1 MSEQKTSKLQRFQ
14 LLRQSLLTNPMSLQE
29 MIELYALHGVARS
42 LRQIQ
47 RDLKELER
55 HVVESEILNTFY
67 VRKIK
72 YYVLEK
78 SDTETE
84 NQIPPVIKGF
94 IHATN
99 FYKPVITLHDEQ
111 KIALIQKAIATGKRI
126 GVSKIINDET
136 GDNAQFET
144 KQIDLVPIELLHH
157 RNNYYLGS
165 YHLKGARIVFFNIKQ
180 MVSVFLNEKKG
191 KAEQYWDAYTRELNS
206 RFGITKNID
215 TVVYDIKIEIANVLV
230 SFIKN
235 HHWHPSQKIT
245 KEKNHYYLHL
255 TCGINRELIGWLCLW
270 MYNIKII
277 HPPILQ
283 DYYFKTLRKMQGN
296 LEKQIPLVYRNI
308 FVNEAEEIKIPIPE
322 PKMN

>member
-1 MSEQKTSKLQRFQ
+1 MSEQKITKLQRFQ
-14 LLRQSLLTNPMSLQE
+14 LLRQTLLGNPMSLQDL
-29 MIELYALHGVARS
+29 IDWYALQGVARS

-47 RDLKELER
+47 RDLKELEQS
-55 HVVESEILNTFY
+55 VVETESVQTFY

-72 YYVLEK
+72 YYILET
-78 SDTETE
+78 SATE
-84 NQIPPVIKGF
+84 NHTPPVIKGF

-99 FYKPVITLHDEQ
+99 FYKPTITVADEQ
-111 KIALIQKAIATGKRI
+111 KIALIQKAIATGKRV
-126 GVSKIINDET
+126 GVSKIINDKT
-136 GDNAQFET
+136 GDNAQFENQ
-144 KQIDLVPIELLHH
+144 QIELVPIELLLH
-157 RNNYYLGS
+157 RNNYYVGS
-165 YHLKGARIVFFNIKQ
+165 YHLKKQCIVFFNIKQ
-180 MVSVFLNEKKG
+180 MISVIGIEKKG
-191 KAEQYWDAYTRELNS
+191 KAERYWEAYTHELNA

-215 TVVYDIKIEIANVLV
+215 NTIYDIKIEIANVLV
-230 SFIKN
+230 SFIQN

-245 KEKNHYYLHL
+245 KEKSHYYLHL
-255 TCGINRELIGWLCLW
+255 RCGINRELLGWLCLW

-308 FVNEAEEIKIPIPE
+308 FVNEAEEVRTPIPE